1 MPTRKRRYGLTW
13 ADPDGAARPLAA
25 TTSAPPHD
33 VGVHGKRP
41 AVPASRSSWSSP
53 ENSLNQHSDPGTCSA
68 SHHESS
74 HPSEVRSLL
83 WEFETQQGPGEAY
96 LHQDGTCLY
105 MDVWQAD
112 AVRLAIAFRELA
124 PADLDV
130 VFCDQGYTFDVQLR
144 AGTTEAEL
152 TDLVNAAD

>member
-1 MPTRKRRYGLTW
+1 M
-13 ADPDGAARPLAA
+13 
-25 TTSAPPHD
+25 
-33 VGVHGKRP
+33 
-41 AVPASRSSWSSP
+41 
-53 ENSLNQHSDPGTCSA
+53 
-68 SHHESS
+68 
-74 HPSEVRSLL
+74 RSLL

-96 LHQDGTCLY
+96 LYHGGTCLY

-130 VFCDQGYTFDVQLR
+130 VFCDQGYTFDVQLC